1 MRNILLTA
9 LPGKT
14 PTLQKPFPE
23 MARAP
28 LPNQALDLFGLVFV
42 QVMMPVKKADPMRNW
57 NLWKS
62 KNQRIRLDLCL

>member
-42 QVMMPVKKADPMRNW
+42 QVMMPVPMDIIF
-57 NLWKS
+57 LL
-62 KNQRIRLDLCL
+62 ICLPL